1 MFGLI
6 QDIRFGIRQFIK
18 KPLWT
23 LSIVLVLGIGA
34 GANTAMFSGF
44 EAWVLR
50 PLDFPDPERVVAVR
64 ETEPKLGRF
73 DVSVSSKNYGDWVA
87 QQQSFEGLGAYRR
100 SKFNLSDDY
109 EPVRLDGA
117 RITASVFPTLGKHPV
132 LGRGFTEEDDRPGQP
147 APVALISDNL
157 WRTRFEADANI
168 IGRTVRLDGRVHE
181 VIGVME
187 PGFKFPEWA
196 EVWTPFGLDVMN
208 DHRGNRRL
216 GVVARLRQDTTL
228 ESARQDMNA
237 IAKRLEKLY
246 PETNRD
252 HGIGVVNLRDDYM
265 PTSVRVALWTS
276 LGASIFVLLVICA
289 NVASLML
296 AQATARSRE
305 TAVRTALGAGRFR
318 LIRQNLIEGI
328 LLALPA
334 GALGI
339 VLGTFSVQSMLN
351 YVPVDPPYLF
361 TMGFSAGAGV
371 YTLVVSIL
379 AGMICGL
386 APVIRTSG
394 LHLMEALKS
403 GGERTAG
410 AGSGKRLRGAL
421 VMGEIALSTSLLIA
435 ALLMVKSFLLLQNV
449 DRGYRTDGVL
459 TADLSL
465 SGEGLDDAQQR
476 VVQVESIVNALAS
489 LPNVDGV
496 GISSQLPSSPSNR
509 VWGLVAQGRPF
520 EPGEHVEAMTHA
532 VAGEYLD
539 TLEIPLLAGRAFTAT
554 EKRRGGKVAL
564 VSKGLANRLW
574 GEESPLGRRV
584 KLPSAS
590 EDDWLTVV
598 GVVGDVDYGRDMTV
612 VTLPDVQLYLPYGE
626 LATSYVS
633 IVIGSSSPPTV
644 VAPAMRQALRASA
657 PGVPISEIL
666 TMDDAI
672 FRVRWVS
679 RFFGRQLAGYAVL
692 ATLIAALGLYGLTAD
707 SVSRRS
713 RELAIRIALG
723 AKRGDLIRM
732 VVRETL
738 LLGGL
743 GIAVGVLMALGL
755 TRFTSGMLVMVST
768 RDPAVF
774 AAVTALL
781 LAVTLVA
788 GFLPARRAS
797 AMDAN
802 SALRTE

>member
-18 KPLWT
+18 KPLWS
-23 LSIVLVLGIGA
+23 LSIILVLGIGA

-50 PLDFPDPERVVAVR
+50 PLDFPDPDRLVALR

-73 DVSVSSKNYGDWVA
+73 DNSVSPKNYGDWVE

-100 SKFNLSDDY
+100 YKFNLSDDD

-117 RITASVFPTLGKHPV
+117 RITASLFPTLGKQPV

-157 WRTRFEADANI
+157 WRTRFETDAGI
-168 IGRTVRLDGRVHE
+168 IGRTVRLDGRIHE
-181 VIGVME
+181 IVGVME

-208 DHRGNRRL
+208 GHRGNRWL
-216 GVVARLRQDTTL
+216 AVVGRLRSNASL
-228 ESARQDMNA
+228 ESARQDMNG
-237 IAKRLEKLY
+237 ISGRLEKLY
-246 PETNRD
+246 PETNLD
-252 HGIGVVNLRDDYM
+252 HGIGVVNLRDEYM
-265 PTSVRVALWTS
+265 PSSVRVALWTS

-305 TAVRTALGAGRFR
+305 TAVRRALGAGRFR
-318 LIRQNLIEGI
+318 LVRQNLIEGI

-339 VLGTFSVQSMLN
+339 VLGTFSVQAMLS

-361 TMGFSAGAGV
+361 TMGFSAGAGA
-371 YTLVVSIL
+371 YTIVVSIV

-386 APVIRTSG
+386 APVIRNSG

-459 TADLSL
+459 TAELSL
-465 SGEGLDDAQQR
+465 SGEGFEDTQQR
-476 VVQVESIVNALAS
+476 VAQLEGIVNALAA
-489 LPNVDGV
+489 LPRVDGV
-496 GISSQLPSSPSNR
+496 GISSQIPTSRSNR
-509 VWGLVAQGRPF
+509 VWGLVAEGRPF
-520 EPGEHVEAMTHA
+520 EPGEYVEAMTHA
-532 VAGEYLD
+532 VAGEYLR
-539 TLEIPLLAGRAFTAT
+539 TLEIPLIAGRRFTVNET
-554 EKRRGGKVAL
+554 RSGGKVAL
-564 VSKGLANRLW
+564 VSEGLVQKLW
-574 GEESPLGRRV
+574 GKENPIGRRV
-584 KLPSAS
+584 GLPESS
-590 EDDWLTVV
+590 DDDWYTVV

-612 VTLPDVQLYLPYGE
+612 GTLPDVQFYLPYGE
-626 LATSYVS
+626 LATSSVS
-633 IVIGSSSPPTV
+633 IVAGSSAPPAV
-644 VAPAMRQALRASA
+644 VAPAMLQALRASA

-679 RFFGRQLAGYAVL
+679 RFFGRQLAGYAIL
-692 ATLIAALGLYGLTAD
+692 ATVIAALGLYGLTAD

-732 VVRETL
+732 VVRETM

-743 GIAVGVLMALGL
+743 GVAVGVLMALGL

-768 RDPAVF
+768 RDPVVF
-774 AAVTALL
+774 TTVTVLL

-797 AMDAN
+797 ALDPN